1 MHVLIVDPKPYPF
14 LAAFYSTSGSSV
26 GQNHGMQFSV
36 VKIRS
41 RAFKAAE
48 ENGAHTRTQFV
59 GHCRYPW
66 IQESVP
72 C

>member
-14 LAAFYSTSGSSV
+14 LAAFYSGSSV
-26 GQNHGMQFSV
+26 GQNYAMQFIV

-41 RAFKAAE
+41 RAFKEAE
-48 ENGAHTRTQFV
+48 ANGAHTRTQFV
-59 GHCRYPW
+59 SHCRYPW